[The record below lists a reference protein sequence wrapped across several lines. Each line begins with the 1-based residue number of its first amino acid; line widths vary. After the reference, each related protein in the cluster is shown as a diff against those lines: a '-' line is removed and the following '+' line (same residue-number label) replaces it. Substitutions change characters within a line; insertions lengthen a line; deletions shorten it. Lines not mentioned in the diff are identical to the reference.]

1 MPYGVG
7 DSISISPIEMNQIP
21 QFIYKRSNQVTMIIF
36 VPIFALLF
44 ISIYSPFDFDRIDT
58 NTKLFTWLNISRE
71 LAVQLITIFLIV
83 VGMAVA
89 AFCRWM
95 MALYTRK
102 HTLSYVKYI
111 LWIAC
116 EVLVMSVFFTL
127 AAEFF
132 TDTDKGIVTL
142 FRNSLVKTFLIL
154 LIPYTMCYI
163 YFIWQERVAQL
174 RTLRQRIADDE
185 TALQTAYVQ
194 IFDTKGEMRLSV
206 RREHL
211 LLIESAD
218 NYICVWYTNNN
229 SPKKVLVRNT
239 LKQVAEQL
247 ASTHIQ
253 QCHRSYMVNL
263 DLVKVMRREKE
274 GMYIEFGIEGVP
286 DVPISKTYSDSIKKW
301 LMNSPESA

>member
-1 MPYGVG
+1 MTP
-7 DSISISPIEMNQIP
+7 IP
-21 QFIYKRSNQVTMIIF
+21 QFIYKKSNQVTMIIF

-58 NTKLFTWLNISRE
+58 DTRFLAWLNISRE
-71 LAVQLITIFLIV
+71 LVVQLITIFLILM
-83 VGMAVA
+83 GMAVA
-89 AFCRWM
+89 AVSRWLM
-95 MALYTRK
+95 SLYARRRDI
-102 HTLSYVKYI
+102 SYVKYI
-111 LWIAC
+111 AWIAC
-116 EVLVMSVFFTL
+116 EILAMTIIFTL
-127 AAEFF
+127 ATVLF
-132 TDTDKGIVTL
+132 TDTEKGVITL
-142 FRNSLVKTFLIL
+142 FKNTLIKTFFIL

-174 RTLRQRIADDE
+174 RLLRERIAEDE

-229 SPKKVLVRNT
+229 APKKVLVRNT
-239 LKQVAEQL
+239 MKQVALQL

-253 QCHRSYMVNL
+253 QCHCSYMVNL

-274 GMYIEFGIEGVP
+274 GMFVEFGIAGVP
-286 DVPISKTYSDSIKKW
+286 DVPISKTYADSIKKW
-301 LMNSPESA
+301 LMSSPDNV

>member
-1 MPYGVG
+1 MTP
-7 DSISISPIEMNQIP
+7 IP
-21 QFIYKRSNQVTMIIF
+21 QFIYNRSNQLAMIIF

-58 NTKLFTWLNISRE
+58 DTRFLAWLNISRE
-71 LAVQLITIFLIV
+71 LVVQLITIFLILI
-83 VGMAVA
+83 GMAVA
-89 AFCRWM
+89 AISRWLM
-95 MALYTRK
+95 NIHTRR
-102 HTLSYVKYI
+102 HTMSYVTYI
-111 LWIAC
+111 SWIAC
-116 EVLVMSVFFTL
+116 EILAMSVIFTL
-127 AAEFF
+127 AAVLF
-132 TDTDKGIVTL
+132 TETEKGVITL

-174 RTLRQRIADDE
+174 RLLRQQIAEDE
-185 TALQTAYVQ
+185 TALQTAYIQ

-229 SPKKVLVRNT
+229 APKKVLVRNT
-239 LKQVAEQL
+239 LKHVAEQL

-274 GMYIEFGIEGVP
+274 GMFIEFGIAGVP
-286 DVPISKTYSDSIKKW
+286 DVPISKTYVDSVKKW
-301 LMNSPESA
+301 LISSPENA

>member
-1 MPYGVG
+1 L
-7 DSISISPIEMNQIP
+7 SW
-21 QFIYKRSNQVTMIIF
+21 F
-36 VPIFALLF
+36 
-44 ISIYSPFDFDRIDT
+44 
-58 NTKLFTWLNISRE
+58 NISRE
-71 LAVQLITIFLIV
+71 LVVQLITILLIAL
-83 VGMAVA
+83 GMAVA
-89 AFCRWM
+89 ALSRWF
-95 MALYTRK
+95 MAIYTRRRDI
-102 HTLSYVKYI
+102 SYVTYI

-116 EVLVMSVFFTL
+116 EILTMSMAFTL
-127 AAEFF
+127 AAVLF
-132 TDTDKGIVTL
+132 TDTEKGVVTL
-142 FRNSLVKTFLIL
+142 FRNSLVKTSLIL

-174 RTLRQRIADDE
+174 RSLRERMAEDE
-185 TALQTAYVQ
+185 AALQTAYVQ
-194 IFDTKGEMRLSV
+194 IFDTKGDMRLSV

-229 SPKKVLVRNT
+229 APKKVMVRNT

-274 GMYIEFGIEGVP
+274 GMFIEFGVDGVP

-301 LMNSPESA
+301 LMSSPENA

>member
-1 MPYGVG
+1 
-7 DSISISPIEMNQIP
+7 
-21 QFIYKRSNQVTMIIF
+21 
-36 VPIFALLF
+36 
-44 ISIYSPFDFDRIDT
+44 
-58 NTKLFTWLNISRE
+58 
-71 LAVQLITIFLIV
+71 QLITIFLILI
-83 VGMAVA
+83 GMAVA
-89 AFCRWM
+89 AISRWLM
-95 MALYTRK
+95 NIHTRR
-102 HTLSYVKYI
+102 HTMSYVTYI
-111 LWIAC
+111 SWIAC
-116 EVLVMSVFFTL
+116 EILAMSVIFTL
-127 AAEFF
+127 AAVLF
-132 TDTDKGIVTL
+132 TETEKGVITL

-174 RTLRQRIADDE
+174 RLLRQQIAEDE
-185 TALQTAYVQ
+185 TALQTAYIQ

-229 SPKKVLVRNT
+229 APKKVLVRNT
-239 LKQVAEQL
+239 LKHVAEQL

-274 GMYIEFGIEGVP
+274 GMFIEFGIAGVP
-286 DVPISKTYSDSIKKW
+286 DVPISKTYVDSVKKW
-301 LMNSPESA
+301 LISSPENA

>member
-1 MPYGVG
+1 MT
-7 DSISISPIEMNQIP
+7 PIP
-21 QFIYKRSNQVTMIIF
+21 KFIYKQSNQIAMIVF

-58 NTKLFTWLNISRE
+58 DTRFLAWLNISRE
-71 LAVQLITIFLIV
+71 LVVQLITIFLILI
-83 VGMAVA
+83 GMAVA
-89 AFCRWM
+89 AISRWFM
-95 MALYTRK
+95 DIYTRR
-102 HTLSYVKYI
+102 HTMSYVTYI
-111 LWIAC
+111 SWIAC
-116 EVLVMSVFFTL
+116 EILAMSLIFTL
-127 AAEFF
+127 AAVLF
-132 TDTDKGIVTL
+132 TDTDKGVITL

-174 RTLRQRIADDE
+174 RVLRKQIAEDE
-185 TALQTAYVQ
+185 TALQTAYIQ

-239 LKQVAEQL
+239 LKHVAEQL

-274 GMYIEFGIEGVP
+274 GMFIEFGIAGVP
-286 DVPISKTYSDSIKKW
+286 DVPISKTYVDSVKKW
-301 LMNSPESA
+301 LMSSPENA

>member
-1 MPYGVG
+1 MTP
-7 DSISISPIEMNQIP
+7 IP
-21 QFIYKRSNQVTMIIF
+21 QFIYKKSNQVTMIIF

-58 NTKLFTWLNISRE
+58 DTRFLAWLNISRE
-71 LAVQLITIFLIV
+71 LVVQLITIFLILM
-83 VGMAVA
+83 GMAVA
-89 AFCRWM
+89 AVSRWLM
-95 MALYTRK
+95 YLYARRRDI
-102 HTLSYVKYI
+102 SYVKYI
-111 LWIAC
+111 AWIAC
-116 EVLVMSVFFTL
+116 EILAMTIIFTL
-127 AAEFF
+127 ATVLF
-132 TDTDKGIVTL
+132 TDTEKGVITL
-142 FRNSLVKTFLIL
+142 FKNTLIKTFFIL

-174 RTLRQRIADDE
+174 RLLRERIAEDE

-229 SPKKVLVRNT
+229 APKKVLVRNT
-239 LKQVAEQL
+239 MKQVALQL
-247 ASTHIQ
+247 ALTHIQ

-274 GMYIEFGIEGVP
+274 GMFVEFGIAGVP
-286 DVPISKTYSDSIKKW
+286 DVPISKTYADSIKKW
-301 LMNSPESA
+301 LMSSPDNV

>member
-1 MPYGVG
+1 MTP
-7 DSISISPIEMNQIP
+7 IP
-21 QFIYKRSNQVTMIIF
+21 QFIYNRSNQLAMIIF

-58 NTKLFTWLNISRE
+58 DTRFLAWLNISRE
-71 LAVQLITIFLIV
+71 LVVQLITIFLILI
-83 VGMAVA
+83 GMAVA
-89 AFCRWM
+89 AISRWLM
-95 MALYTRK
+95 NIYTRR
-102 HTLSYVKYI
+102 HTMSYVTYI
-111 LWIAC
+111 SWIAC
-116 EVLVMSVFFTL
+116 EILAMSVIFTL
-127 AAEFF
+127 AAVLF
-132 TDTDKGIVTL
+132 TETEKGVITL

-174 RTLRQRIADDE
+174 RLLRQQIAEDE
-185 TALQTAYVQ
+185 TALQTAYIQ

-229 SPKKVLVRNT
+229 APKKVLVRNT
-239 LKQVAEQL
+239 LKHVAEQL

-274 GMYIEFGIEGVP
+274 GMFIEFGIAGVP
-286 DVPISKTYSDSIKKW
+286 DVPISKTYVDSVKKW
-301 LMNSPESA
+301 LISSPENA